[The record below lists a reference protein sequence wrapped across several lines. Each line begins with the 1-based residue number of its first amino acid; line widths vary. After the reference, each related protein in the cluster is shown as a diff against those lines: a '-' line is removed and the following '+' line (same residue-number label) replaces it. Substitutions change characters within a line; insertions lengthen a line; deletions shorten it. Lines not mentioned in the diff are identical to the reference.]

1 MVISYKCGIHTKIKK
16 QLENKLKKEEAFTK
30 NPRAQQDFID
40 KTQHIMKKNVCYCL
54 FLNFSKRTQ
63 FIKFV
68 VFLCLLFNF
77 TSCMN
82 TSNTPKM
89 SLKEIAKELMVQ
101 AENAALITVDSIGFA
116 HVRAM
121 DPFLPEDNFTVWM
134 GTNPKSLK
142 IAQIQKNN
150 LVSLYYFDKEN
161 AGYITLQGIATIVNA
176 KDKKEQYWK
185 KEWKNFYKNTTT
197 DYVLIKFV
205 PHNAKIISEK
215 HQVLGDSITWE
226 APKLTL

>member
-1 MVISYKCGIHTKIKK
+1 
-16 QLENKLKKEEAFTK
+16 
-30 NPRAQQDFID
+30 
-40 KTQHIMKKNVCYCL
+40 MKKHIYDCL
-54 FLNFSKRTQ
+54 FLKFSKVTQ

-77 TSCMN
+77 MSCMN
-82 TSNTPKM
+82 TSKTPKM
-89 SLKEIAKELMVQ
+89 SLKEIAKELMVH
-101 AENAALITVDSIGFA
+101 AESAALITVDSIGVT
-116 HVRAM
+116 HVRTM

-142 IAQIQKNN
+142 VSQIQKNK

-161 AGYITLQGIATIVNA
+161 ASYITLQGVATIVNA
-176 KDKKEQYWK
+176 KDKKKQYWK

-205 PHNAKIISEK
+205 PNKAKIISEK

-226 APKLTL
+226 VPKLTL

>member
-1 MVISYKCGIHTKIKK
+1 
-16 QLENKLKKEEAFTK
+16 
-30 NPRAQQDFID
+30 
-40 KTQHIMKKNVCYCL
+40 MKKHTYNCL
-54 FLNFSKRTQ
+54 FLKFSKVAQ

-68 VFLCLLFNF
+68 VFFYLIFNF

-82 TSNTPKM
+82 APKTPKM
-89 SLKEIAKELMVQ
+89 SLKEVAKELMVQ

-150 LVSLYYFDKEN
+150 LVSLYYFDKES

-205 PHNAKIISEK
+205 PHKAKIISEK

>member
-1 MVISYKCGIHTKIKK
+1 
-16 QLENKLKKEEAFTK
+16 
-30 NPRAQQDFID
+30 
-40 KTQHIMKKNVCYCL
+40 MKKHIYDCL
-54 FLNFSKRTQ
+54 FLKFSKVTQ

-77 TSCMN
+77 MSCMN
-82 TSNTPKM
+82 TSKTPKM
-89 SLKEIAKELMVQ
+89 SLKEIAKELM
-101 AENAALITVDSIGFA
+101 AHSENAALITLDSTGVA

-121 DPFLPEDNFTVWM
+121 DPCLPEDNFTVWL

-150 LVSLYYFDKEN
+150 LVSLYYFDKES